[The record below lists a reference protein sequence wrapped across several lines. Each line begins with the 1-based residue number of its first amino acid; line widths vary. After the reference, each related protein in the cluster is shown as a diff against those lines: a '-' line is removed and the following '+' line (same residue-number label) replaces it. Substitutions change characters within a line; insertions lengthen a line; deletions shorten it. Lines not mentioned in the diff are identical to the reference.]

1 MCSRQVFDGSLS
13 QGTDLW
19 QFVADALDCKSRA
32 WNFVSFW
39 LAGALDCKSRAQT
52 FDGLWLAGA
61 LDCKSSGPD
70 SWMGQG
76 GGPFFSASESTLV
89 QTHQCL
95 SRFRSLMCDGMIAIE
110 AE

>member
-1 MCSRQVFDGSLS
+1 MCSRQVFDGCLS

-32 WNFVSFW
+32 WNFVSF
-39 LAGALDCKSRAQT
+39 
-52 FDGLWLAGA
+52 WLAGA